1 MESWGKHCHNCENL
15 DFLPLL
21 CYYCRLIFCKDCH
34 WFEKHKCSKYSEEQK
49 KSNDNNQKITE
60 FEKFACCYKNCK
72 IQSKVQ
78 IICPA
83 CGYQFCLKH
92 RNVIDHECKK
102 KEEIKAETRNI
113 NLQQDRIISEAIA
126 KTKSKTNNANPIP
139 IPTKRKKLK
148 NTAMARKVAIMK
160 LKNTAIGDNSIPEN
174 DRFHLK
180 LIISPEILNNKS
192 SSSKKDVEK
201 GVFINKF
208 ATIGKNLDKI
218 CDVLKI
224 INRNNEIQNE
234 DERLGLSV
242 DGENK
247 IQAHLLTKDVLENGD
262 SVYLL

>member
-1 MESWGKHCHNCENL
+1 MESWGKHCQNCGNL

-34 WFEKHKCSKYSEEQK
+34 WFEKHKCSKYTEQQQ
-49 KSNDNNQKITE
+49 KSDNNQKFTE

-102 KEEIKAETRNI
+102 KEEIKAENRNI
-113 NLQQDRIISEAIA
+113 NLQQDKIISEAIA
-126 KTKSKTNNANPIP
+126 KTKSKTNNAITNST
-139 IPTKRKKLK
+139 PTKRKKLK

-160 LKNTAIGDNSIPEN
+160 LRNTAIGDNSIPEN
-174 DRFHLK
+174 DRFHIK

-192 SSSKKDVEK
+192 SW
-201 GVFINKF
+201 
-208 ATIGKNLDKI
+208 
-218 CDVLKI
+218 
-224 INRNNEIQNE
+224 
-234 DERLGLSV
+234 
-242 DGENK
+242 
-247 IQAHLLTKDVLENGD
+247 
-262 SVYLL
+262 